1 LWRDY
6 GILVHTTFVFSKALA
21 FSLLLLKPTL
31 SLVRV
36 LPLDSR
42 LSSVRVAATDLVS
55 NPDSDIRLQLE

>member
-21 FSLLLLKPTL
+21 FSLLLLEPTL

-55 NPDSDIRLQLE
+55 NSDSDIRLQIE

>member
-21 FSLLLLKPTL
+21 LLLLEPTL

-42 LSSVRVAATDLVS
+42 LSSVRVAAADLVS